1 MKQRDS
7 IFPGV
12 QSLILTV
19 AAITGGLLQTSYC
32 RTASLEHVTLFI
44 QHTPTEGGTITPSA
58 GVHHFAPN
66 SQVTLTAVPRSGY
79 QFVYW
84 LGDVGDP
91 TAGSTTVL
99 LDKPKVVIA
108 VFESLEQDYCA
119 RGSSAGAGGA
129 GGGMIAAGSEFGQQ
143 GWMQSHSRPI
153 EPTRPSLPYF
163 PAADVPEPGTLLL
176 LGLGAVIARKRIS
189 ADP

>member
-12 QSLILTV
+12 QSLILIV
-19 AAITGGLLQTSYC
+19 AAITGGLSQTSYC
-32 RTASLEHVTLFI
+32 RTARLEDVTLFI

-119 RGSSAGAGGA
+119 RGSSAGGA

-143 GWMQSHSRPI
+143 GWMESHSRPI
-153 EPTRPSLPYF
+153 EPTRPSLPRF

-189 ADP
+189 ADL

>member
-12 QSLILTV
+12 QSLILIV

-79 QFVYW
+79 QFIYW

-119 RGSSAGAGGA
+119 RGSSAGGA

-163 PAADVPEPGTLLL
+163 PAADVPEPATLLL
-176 LGLGAVIARKRIS
+176 LAVGALLFRREN
-189 ADP
+189 